1 MSERSGTFLVTEAD
15 PDSAI
20 LRDVETAQLHTLS
33 ANPGVET
40 GDVLEATLQPEPPME
55 VTWEAIEVDERRTVD
70 VVDSDLA
77 PTTREREVAAGTEV
91 GDVARIERA
100 GTGEIHVL
108 PVPPG
113 EVEAAAEDVLADT
126 ETVAR
131 AARLEAVRVEVRR
144 SADEGEGVVSVRY
157 LPD

>member
-1 MSERSGTFLVTEAD
+1 MSERTGTFVVSEAD

-33 ANPGVET
+33 ENPDVAP
-40 GDVLEATLQPEPPME
+40 GDVLEATLAPEPPME
-55 VTWEAIEVDERRTVD
+55 VTWEVVDVEERRTIEI
-70 VVDSDLA
+70 VDSDLE
-77 PTTREREVAAGTEV
+77 PTTKEREVAADTAV
-91 GDVARIERA
+91 GDLSRIERA

-113 EVEAAAEDVLADT
+113 EVEAAAEDVLADA

-144 SADEGEGVVSVRY
+144 AEEGIVSVRY

>member
-1 MSERSGTFLVTEAD
+1 MSERSGTFVVTESD

-20 LRDVETAQLHTLS
+20 IRDVETAQLHTLS
-33 ANPGVET
+33 TNPGLEA
-40 GDVLEATLQPEPPME
+40 GDILEATLAPEPPME
-55 VTWEAIEVDERRTVD
+55 VTWKLSDWERRTVE
-70 VVDSDLA
+70 VVDSDLE
-77 PTTREREVAAGTEV
+77 PTGQEREVAAETEV
-91 GDVARIERA
+91 GDVARIDRA

-113 EVEAAAEDVLADT
+113 EVEAAAEDVLADA

-144 SADEGEGVVSVRY
+144 SKDGVVSVRY